1 MAGGVVHLLNVCAK
15 LVDQRDQLAA
25 IDGVALVQV
34 VDNGAHAR
42 DTLLQAADNRGAV
55 VVRGHLGK
63 LWGHGDGRTRN
74 LGKLARE
81 LDDRVV
87 LVKEATNRMRDPL
100 ERQRG
105 NNRGYD
111 RQCDD
116 RPDGEVDPRTDSN
129 TRPLQQRYHRE
140 CPFWGGVF
148 EQLQVGSAE
157 LKSAKETS

>member
-63 LWGHGDGRTRN
+63 
-74 LGKLARE
+74 
-81 LDDRVV
+81 
-87 LVKEATNRMRDPL
+87 
-100 ERQRG
+100 
-105 NNRGYD
+105 
-111 RQCDD
+111 
-116 RPDGEVDPRTDSN
+116 PD
-129 TRPLQQRYHRE
+129 
-140 CPFWGGVF
+140 
-148 EQLQVGSAE
+148 
-157 LKSAKETS
+157 K